1 MLAAVLL
8 SVVYLAIPSIADI
21 MIIENFNETSDACIE
36 LNKNRQDLSQ
46 CCNYPQIHFR
56 RFFQG
61 SCAEECMGSRD
72 ICCSIGCIWRAAN
85 IVDNE
90 NELDKN
96 GIVEELKKSV
106 KHDDKWDQL
115 IEEAVD
121 ECIDINMPQQRTH
134 VLCKF
139 PWHVIKVFGCTTRKL
154 FLQCPKM
161 KNSVECKV
169 TKEYVQECM

>member
-1 MLAAVLL
+1 MWITALL
-8 SVVYLAIPSIADI
+8 PLIYLVAPSIADI
-21 MIIENFNETSDACIE
+21 LILEKFNETSDACIE

-56 RFFQG
+56 HFFQG

-72 ICCSIGCIWRAAN
+72 ICCSLGCIWRAAN

-90 NELDKN
+90 NELDKS
-96 GIVEELKKSV
+96 GIVEELRKSV

-115 IEEAVD
+115 IEEVVD
-121 ECIDINMPQQRTH
+121 ECIDNNMPQDGSIK
-134 VLCKF
+134 LCKF
-139 PWHVIKVFGCTTRKL
+139 PWHVIKIFGCTTRKL

-161 KNSVECKV
+161 KSSVECKI
-169 TKEYVQECM
+169 TKQYVQECM